1 MKHLFIAALLLLAGG
16 ARALAQSDPKSVDFF
31 ETKIRPVLAENCWKC
46 HGAEK
51 QKGGIRVDRRDK
63 LVEASDEGQLVAPG
77 DPDKSRLIQAVRY
90 LGDAKM
96 PPNKKLPDAVLADL
110 AAWVKA
116 GAVWPADKTTT
127 VESKDGWRK
136 HWAFQPVA
144 DPKIPTIAMP
154 RITGPVSTSVDSFIL
169 AKLEALHLSQNP
181 AADRRTLIRRL
192 KFDLLGL
199 PATFDEVE
207 EFANDLD
214 PKAYAKIVER
224 YLASPHY
231 GERWA
236 RHWLDV
242 ARYADNKG
250 YVFTEERKY
259 PYAYTYRDYVV
270 QAFNDDLPFDR
281 FIREQLAAD
290 RLVAKKQAEPASQA
304 AMGFLTLGRRF
315 LNNQND
321 IIDDRIDVVTRGL
334 QGLTVACARCHDHKF
349 DPIPAKDYYS
359 LYGIFASSKEPAEL
373 PMIGEPKP
381 SKEYDEFK
389 AKADEL
395 DGAVAAFKKEHDKE
409 IAGGKRRDLRD
420 QLAALKMK
428 ADAFKA
434 NSPAAP
440 PRAMAL
446 ADMPTAMEPV
456 VFLRGNPG
464 NRGPKVPRQYLEV
477 VSTGP
482 RVPFKEGSG
491 RLELADAIASKQN
504 PLTARV
510 FVNRVWLQYFG
521 KGLVTSPSDFGVR
534 TDPPSH
540 PELLDHLA
548 RRFMDDGWSVKKL
561 HRMIV
566 LSNTYRQSSA
576 RNKAAEAVDP
586 ENRLLARMPRRRLD
600 FEATRDS
607 ILAVSGTLDLTI
619 GGRPVDI
626 VGKTTAPR
634 RTIYGFI
641 DRQNLPGL
649 FRTFDFA
656 SPDISSPQR
665 YETTVPQQALFLLNS
680 PFLLE
685 QSRALMKQSE
695 VADASDDA
703 EKIRELHRVVLGRD
717 PSAEETRLGEAFVK
731 SAIGETNA
739 SQLSAWERYGQALM
753 LTNEFVYVD

>member
-1 MKHLFIAALLLLAGG
+1 MMRTAVPLLVAF
-16 ARALAQSDPKSVDFF
+16 AVTMPVRAQSDPKAIEFF
-31 ETKIRPVLAENCWKC
+31 ETKIRPVLAEHCFKC
-46 HGAEK
+46 HGTEK
-51 QKGGIRVDRRDK
+51 QKAGIRVDRRDK
-63 LVEASDEGQLVAPG
+63 LVEATDEGALVVPG
-77 DPDKSRLIQAVRY
+77 NPDKSRLIQAVRY
-90 LGDAKM
+90 VGEAKM
-96 PPNKKLPDAVLADL
+96 PPKGKLPDAVLADL
-110 AAWVKA
+110 TTWVKA
-116 GAVWPADKTTT
+116 GAVWPADKTTSA
-127 VESKDGWRK
+127 EPKDAWRK

-144 DPKIPTIAMP
+144 DPAIPKVKE
-154 RITGPVSTSVDSFIL
+154 PVATSVDAFVL
-169 AKLEALHLSQNP
+169 AKLEAARLTQNP
-181 AADRRTLIRRL
+181 AADRRTLLRRL

-199 PATFDEVE
+199 PAEYDEVE
-207 EFANDLD
+207 AFVRDRD
-214 PKAYAKIVER
+214 PKAYEKLVDR
-224 YLASPHY
+224 YLASPQY

-259 PYAYTYRDYVV
+259 PYAYTYRDYVI
-270 QAFNDDLPFDR
+270 QAFNDDVPFDR
-281 FIREQLAAD
+281 FIREQIAAD

-315 LNNQND
+315 LNNQAD

-359 LYGIFASSKEPAEL
+359 LYGIFASSKEPTDL
-373 PMIGEPKP
+373 PMIGEPRP

-389 AKADEL
+389 KKLGEL
-395 DGAVAAFKKEHDKE
+395 EDVVTTFRKEHDKE
-409 IAGGKRRDLRD
+409 LAGGNRRDLRD
-420 QLAALKMK
+420 KLSELKK
-428 ADAFKA
+428 KVDGFKA
-434 NSPAAP
+434 SSPAAP

-446 ADMPTAMEPV
+446 ADEPTPTEPV
-456 VFLRGNPG
+456 VFLRGNPQ

-477 VSTGP
+477 VATKP
-482 RVPFKEGSG
+482 RVPFKDGSG
-491 RLELADAIASKQN
+491 RLELADAIASKDN

-510 FVNRVWLQYFG
+510 FVNRVWLQHFG

-534 TDPPSH
+534 TEPPSH

-548 RRFMDDGWSVKKL
+548 RRFMDGGWSVKKL

-566 LSNTYRQSSA
+566 LSNTYRQSSVPN
-576 RNKAAEAVDP
+576 RAAEAADP
-586 ENRLLARMPRRRLD
+586 ENRLLARAPRRRLD

-607 ILAVSGTLDLTI
+607 LLAVAGTLDPTI

-626 VGKTTAPR
+626 VAAKSSPR

-685 QSRALMKQSE
+685 QSRALLNRPE
-695 VADASDDA
+695 IDDQTEPA
-703 EKIRELHRVVLGRD
+703 EKVRMLYRVVLGRD
-717 PSAEETRLGEAFVK
+717 ADDDEIRRGEAFVK
-731 SAIGETNA
+731 GAIDEPNR
-739 SQLSAWERYGQALM
+739 SQLSAWERFGQALM
-753 LTNEFVYVD
+753 LTNEFVFVD

>member
-1 MKHLFIAALLLLAGG
+1 MKHIAVAVLILPFAVLPV
-16 ARALAQSDPKSVDFF
+16 RAQSDPKAIEFF
-31 ETKIRPVLAENCWKC
+31 ETKIRPVLVEHCYKC
-46 HGAEK
+46 HGPEK
-51 QKGGIRVDRRDK
+51 QKAGIRVDRRDK
-63 LVEASDEGQLVAPG
+63 LVEASDEGALVIPG
-77 DPDKSRLIQAVRY
+77 NPDKSRLIHAVRY
-90 LGDAKM
+90 SGEAKM
-96 PPNKKLPDAVLADL
+96 PPKGKLPDAVLADL
-110 AAWVKA
+110 ATWVKA
-116 GAVWPADKTTT
+116 GAVWPADKTASA
-127 VESKDGWRK
+127 EPKDAWRK
-136 HWAFQPVA
+136 HWAFQPVG
-144 DPKIPTIAMP
+144 DPQLPKVK
-154 RITGPVSTSVDSFIL
+154 GPVAASVDAFIL
-169 AKLEALHLSQNP
+169 AKLEEKHLTQNP
-181 AADRRTLIRRL
+181 AADRRTQIRRL

-199 PATFDEVE
+199 PATFEEVE
-207 EFANDLD
+207 AFVRDSD
-214 PKAYAKIVER
+214 PKAYEKLVDR
-224 YLASPHY
+224 YLASPQY

-259 PYAYTYRDYVV
+259 PYAYTYRDYVI
-270 QAFNDDLPFDR
+270 QAFNEDVPFDR
-281 FIREQLAAD
+281 FVREQIAAD

-315 LNNQND
+315 LNNTHD

-359 LYGIFASSKEPAEL
+359 LYGIFASSKEPTEL
-373 PMIGEPKP
+373 PMIGEPKA

-389 AKADEL
+389 SKADQL
-395 DGAVAAFKKEHDKE
+395 DGAVAAFRKEHEKE
-409 IAGGKRRDLRD
+409 IAGGNRRDLRD
-420 QLAALKMK
+420 KLAELKMK
-428 ADAFKA
+428 ADSYKA
-434 NSPAAP
+434 SSPAAP

-446 ADMPTAMEPV
+446 ADEPTPMEPV

-464 NRGPKVPRQYLEV
+464 SRGPKVPRQYLEV
-477 VSTGP
+477 VSTKP
-482 RVPFKEGSG
+482 RVPFKDGSG
-491 RLELADAIASKQN
+491 RLELADAIASKDN

-534 TDPPSH
+534 TEPPSH

-576 RNKAAEAVDP
+576 RNKAAEAADP

-607 ILAVSGTLDLTI
+607 ILAVAGTLDLTI

-626 VGKTTAPR
+626 VATKSSPR

-680 PFLLE
+680 PFLLD
-685 QSRALMKQSE
+685 QSRALLHRPE
-695 VADASDDA
+695 IDDQTEPA
-703 EKIRELHRVVLGRD
+703 EKIRVLYQVVLGRD
-717 PSAEETRLGEAFVK
+717 ASEDEIRLGETFVK
-731 SAIGETNA
+731 TAVDEANR
-739 SQLSAWERYGQALM
+739 SQLSAWERFGQALM